1 LEQREKVNKMETG
14 IKESELDRKGL
25 EMLGEYDVAIART
38 GVFVMF
44 KSQSLN
50 LSEREYNALVKF
62 GQDNK
67 SLLSNDLAIIL
78 DSSHSVTAFYP
89 NEDHTEGQ
97 AEETKFD
104 SDSVILKKIASIME
118 KWDRKRFIGI
128 ELDTLYAIYTILKN
142 NGIL

>member
-1 LEQREKVNKMETG
+1 VNKMETR
-14 IKESELDRKGL
+14 IKEGELDRKGL